1 MGTPVKHKAGN
12 LISPLLRHPRAPV
25 APRQGQASKRQASP
39 TKVIKQLPLQAQL
52 SRVKMSETPSQT
64 SRDRNLSERSIVG
77 PYTIEFPASVTAKD
91 GFHQAPIPSLSRL
104 LKNSRVIPGRP
115 VRGGPGNHEHWPSHG
130 FL

>member
-12 LISPLLRHPRAPV
+12 LISLLLRHPRAPV

-64 SRDRNLSERSIVG
+64 SRDRNLSDGSIVG
-77 PYTIEFPASVTAKD
+77 PYTSNSPPRSQRRMDFNKL
-91 GFHQAPIPSLSRL
+91 QYPSLSRL

-115 VRGGPGNHEHWPSHG
+115 VRGGPGIHDHWPSH
-130 FL
+130 